1 MQNLVISRS
10 LPAKDGKEMFK
21 KLKCSRA
28 QLLFCSLN
36 LLFSDVAVAVAVAAF
51 GRHGFLKLPI
61 ITSGRMLWIK
71 LFLDL
76 LFTSDNL
83 PCFLNDH
90 QSLVKLECYI
100 IRGLKTV
107 EKPPTS
113 SLIFFLPFFPS
124 SPPTGMVSKPSKILR
139 HNVLAK
145 HLRCH
150 INLPLLPSKEL

>member
-10 LPAKDGKEMFK
+10 LSSKDGKETYK
-21 KLKCSRA
+21 KLKCSRV

-36 LLFSDVAVAVAVAAF
+36 LLFSDVAVALAVAVAVAAF
-51 GRHGFLKLPI
+51 CRHGFL

-83 PCFLNDH
+83 LCCLNDH

-113 SLIFFLPFFPS
+113 SLKFFLPVFPS
-124 SPPTGMVSKPSKILR
+124 SPSTGMVSKPSKILR
-139 HNVLAK
+139 HNVLVK
-145 HLRCH
+145 HSRCH
-150 INLPLLPSKEL
+150 INLLLPSKEL